1 MSVNI
6 RISEDQLSSDL
17 ALMPEDTYSA
27 ELTDITTKLSKSS
40 QQPVSWFIWTVTSDP
55 LEPIDEELFPDLQG
69 STVGKKVLDSY
80 SLQENAIW
88 RLNQIFKI
96 LTQENLPTDQDYS
109 MEEFNEMLKERLVGS
124 DVTMQLSIEEDNNG
138 VQRNRPE
145 SIVPQ
150 QRRKARRGKRKK

>member
-150 QRRKARRGKRKK
+150 QRRKGGRGKRKK